1 MAKRASGSNA
11 SYTIQMESEFGVTPA
26 DTGTALRLRGLTAGE
41 SLNITHEMLKS
52 MEIDG
57 KLGTKNGRTGSKT
70 IAGSIPLEFSAT
82 DLCQELMV
90 YACLGEL
97 TQTSVTWNTK
107 PKFKKIYKRKTNDK
121 SLTFEKQFND
131 VMEFVK
137 FSGVKVN
144 SMQLSVAAT
153 GSLATLSFDLM
164 GKNGETSKVSYAPTP
179 VNLPHTTLA
188 GKDGLRIMVNEIAR
202 CASQLDLSVTNDLSE
217 QRCIGSDMV
226 SGFGNDL
233 GSVTGSYQ
241 GFFENNDEQQEVL
254 ESTIF
259 DIEFRFYNTEDNYV
273 SVQLPSVQYDGT
285 TSSIPNID
293 SSTTLTPTITFTG
306 NSDDVEGTDIIF
318 EYVNDNDVVAFLA
331 GSGNFPVTD
340 INLNSSSG
348 SVNVGQTSQILANV
362 SPSNATNKNITYTST
377 NSLIATVSATGLVT
391 GVAVGSTTIKV
402 SSQENPQIFKNYT
415 ITVTS
420 GVPNVP
426 VSDLTI
432 TPNATTINVG
442 STSQIN
448 ATILPSNATNKGV
461 TYLSANPTIASVNSS
476 GLVTAVDVGEISIK
490 VSSTENANIY
500 KYYDVIVKKSD
511 GVIPATA
518 IDLDPSS
525 GIVEVG
531 KTLQINASVAPS
543 NATKK
548 GIKYITLDPN
558 IATVVSDTGLVTGVG
573 VGNVGIR
580 AGWAG
585 SEEGN
590 DIFKLFKL
598 SVVSQGNIPVSSVN
612 ASPNPIN
619 MYTNEQVQITPKV
632 LPENATNKNVTYTV
646 LNNQLA
652 FTDAQGIVHSFQDAG
667 TTTVTVASQQD
678 PTKNYVI
685 DLIITGAPHI
695 NVESVSFNEPT
706 AEIAINE
713 IYDVYQNTTVLPANA
728 TIPFCSY
735 TSSKPSIVSVSE
747 SGDVQ
752 GVATGTATI
761 TVTSYENSSLNA
773 TMEITVTTEVVPKP
787 VTSINIDP
795 QNGTV
800 NVGETIQVN
809 ATALPANAE
818 DKSLNYETQDPTI
831 ATVNSTGLVTGV
843 LAGSTVIIVKSV
855 SNPSVSYGYTL
866 NVV

>member
-11 SYTIQMESEFGVTPA
+11 SYTIQMESEFGVTPT
-26 DTGTALRLRGLTAGE
+26 DTATALRLRGLTAGE

-57 KLGTKNGRTGSKT
+57 KLGTKNGRTGAKT

-82 DLCQELMV
+82 DLCQEIMV
-90 YACLGEL
+90 YACLGDL
-97 TQTSVTWNTK
+97 TQTSVTWNSK

-164 GKNGETSKVSYAPTP
+164 GKDGVTSKVSYAPTP
-179 VNLPHTTLA
+179 VNLAHTTLA

-241 GFFENNDEQQEVL
+241 GYFENNDEQQDVL

-306 NSDDVEGTDIIF
+306 NSDDVEGTDIII

-340 INLNSSSG
+340 INLNSSTG

-377 NSLIATVSATGLVT
+377 NSSIATVSATGLVT

-402 SSQENPQIFKNYT
+402 SSQENPLIFKNYT

-432 TPNATTINVG
+432 TPSITTINVG

-476 GLVTAVDVGEISIK
+476 GLVTAVAVGEISIK
-490 VSSTENANIY
+490 VSSAENANIY
-500 KYYDVIVKKSD
+500 KYYDVIVQQSG

-518 IDLDPSS
+518 IDLNPTS
-525 GIVEVG
+525 GMVEVG
-531 KTLQINASVAPS
+531 QTLQINASVVPS
-543 NATKK
+543 NATNK
-548 GIKYITLDPN
+548 GIQYLTINPN
-558 IATVVSDTGLVTGVG
+558 IATVSATGLVTGVG

-590 DIFKLFKL
+590 DIFKLFNL
-598 SVVSQGNIPVSSVN
+598 SVVAQGNIPVSSIT

-619 MYTNEQVQITPKV
+619 MYTNEQVQITPTV
-632 LPENATNKNVTYTV
+632 LPANATNQNVTYSV

-652 FTDAQGIVHSFQDAG
+652 FTDAQGMVYSFQEAG

-678 PTKNYVI
+678 PTKNFVI
-685 DLIITGAPHI
+685 DLIITEAPHVD
-695 NVESVSFNEPT
+695 VESVNFDEPT

-728 TIPFCSY
+728 TSPFCSY
-735 TSSKPSIVSVSE
+735 TSSNNSIVSVDGN
-747 SGDVQ
+747 GDVQ

-761 TVTSYENSSLNA
+761 TATSYENSSLTA

-795 QNGTV
+795 PNGTV

-809 ATALPANAE
+809 ATALPADAE
-818 DKSLNYETQDPTI
+818 DTSLTYESQDPAI

-843 LAGSTVIIVKSV
+843 LAGFTVIIVKSV